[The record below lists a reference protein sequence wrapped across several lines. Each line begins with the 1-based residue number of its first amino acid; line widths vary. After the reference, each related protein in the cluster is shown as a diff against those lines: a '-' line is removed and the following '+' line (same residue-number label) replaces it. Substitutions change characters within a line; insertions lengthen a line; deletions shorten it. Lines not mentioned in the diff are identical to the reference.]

1 MLLPDETHSVSTTVL
16 PVTTVTDEITTGVV
30 LGVVPLTTTIESDDD
45 DLLDVVDED
54 DFRTMEDMIE
64 PPIDVQS
71 IRVGSRFRAAKDVQ
85 DMLAVFARKEMFK
98 IRLEKNAIVCANAG
112 QSNWTDICNYTARA
126 QKSFRKIQ
134 KSQGEG
140 ASSVDDN
147 VDANLQDILHVEQ
160 DKVPSQ
166 H

>member
-1 MLLPDETHSVSTTVL
+1 
-16 PVTTVTDEITTGVV
+16 
-30 LGVVPLTTTIESDDD
+30 
-45 DLLDVVDED
+45 
-54 DFRTMEDMIE
+54 MEDMIE
-64 PPIDVQS
+64 APIDVQS
-71 IRVGSRFRAAKDVQ
+71 IRVGSIFRAPKDVQ

-126 QKSFRKIQ
+126 QKSFRKIK
-134 KSQGEG
+134 KSQDED
-140 ASSVDDN
+140 ATSVDDN